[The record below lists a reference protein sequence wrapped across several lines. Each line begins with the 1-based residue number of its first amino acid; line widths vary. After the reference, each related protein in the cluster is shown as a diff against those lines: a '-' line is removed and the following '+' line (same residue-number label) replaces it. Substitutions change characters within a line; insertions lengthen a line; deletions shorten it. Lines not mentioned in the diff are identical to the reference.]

1 MKLRTV
7 LGATAGYSS
16 MTILFPDSIS
26 IVTIGR
32 GTSFPAA
39 SGSLL
44 PCACTRPY
52 CVCQIAAKSAPAT
65 SITTNREMRRTRDR
79 LLDHVAHAAPWGH
92 LPLVRERWEF
102 PLWRIGEPPLS
113 QTGKKGALGHVRRK
127 AEELQLAMVHRRTD
141 KRLSKD
147 LDENCRLLES
157 VIGDTPDLIRRRLRL
172 GSRGSVEAEVIALA
186 GLSDSAFVSE
196 HVILPILARTADAP
210 VTQI

>member
-7 LGATAGYSS
+7 LGAMSGYSS

-79 LLDHVAHAAPWGH
+79 LLDHVAHAVPWGAPS
-92 LPLVRERWEF
+92 LSSGTMGVPLVAYRGATPFANWQERSI
-102 PLWRIGEPPLS
+102 RARQAKGGGTSVSHGPPQNRQAPFQGSGRKLPAF
-113 QTGKKGALGHVRRK
+113 GVR
-127 AEELQLAMVHRRTD
+127 HRRH
-141 KRLSKD
+141 S
-147 LDENCRLLES
+147 
-157 VIGDTPDLIRRRLRL
+157 
-172 GSRGSVEAEVIALA
+172 
-186 GLSDSAFVSE
+186 
-196 HVILPILARTADAP
+196 
-210 VTQI
+210 